1 MVDKD
6 VKDIRKLEV
15 EAATATVLG
24 KTIVYDFQWIL
35 CYPVFTLGL
44 RLYLYQTKTIK
55 QKHCNFET
63 GRTRFISE
71 VPLLNDYNNKAS
83 LQSSIS

>member
-24 KTIVYDFQWIL
+24 KTIVYDFQ
-35 CYPVFTLGL
+35 
-44 RLYLYQTKTIK
+44 
-55 QKHCNFET
+55 
-63 GRTRFISE
+63 
-71 VPLLNDYNNKAS
+71 
-83 LQSSIS
+83 